1 MVAEGHVLSPDTQAV
16 LLLCGSFT
24 VKSDAKVKP
33 LTPSQYNRVE
43 SWLRAG
49 LLRPGD
55 LLSQEGIELLG
66 QARDRLP
73 DADASLV
80 LLERG
85 VAMALAVEKWA
96 NQGIWIVS
104 RSDPEYPG
112 RWHERLQHNAPPLLF
127 GVGRKNLLS
136 QEGLAVIG
144 SRKADAGSLAF
155 SRMMGQRCARDGIQV
170 ISGGAKGV
178 DQEAMLAAL
187 GQGGTV
193 VGIVSDNL
201 GRATVSGKYR
211 QAIREGRLVLLSAC
225 VPEAHFQT
233 GNAMARNKLIYALA
247 DWALVVCCED
257 GTGGTWAGATENL
270 KHGWAP
276 LLVRTGVEV
285 AAGNQQ
291 LIEAGGLPLEEEKV
305 RHFKGGLQDL
315 LQEADWQREQ
325 GAGEVGQ
332 DLEPEVV
339 AQAGGRPDESS
350 RPMPLHD
357 AARAFWEEQV
367 WPTLS
372 GLLHTRGKLTVQQFV
387 EELGIEKAQAQA
399 WLKRA
404 LGEKKVK
411 KLTKPV
417 RYIQSSPQ
425 QRSLLEEP

>member
-1 MVAEGHVLSPDTQAV
+1 MVADGHRLSPDTQAV
-16 LLLCGSFT
+16 LLLCGSF
-24 VKSDAKVKP
+24 SGEGDAGVKP
-33 LTPSQYNRVE
+33 LTPSQYDRVE

-49 LLRPGD
+49 LLRPGY
-55 LLSQEGIELLG
+55 LCSQKGIELLG

-73 DADASLV
+73 EADAALV
-80 LLERG
+80 LLDRG

-104 RSDPEYPG
+104 RSDPDYPG
-112 RWHERLQHNAPPLLF
+112 RWHERLKQKAPPLLF
-127 GVGRKNLLS
+127 GVGRKNLLTRG
-136 QEGLAVIG
+136 GLAVIG
-144 SRKADAGSLAF
+144 SRQAETKGLEF
-155 SRMMGQRCARDGIQV
+155 SRMIGQRCAREDIQV

-178 DQEAMLAAL
+178 DQEAMLAAP
-187 GQGGTV
+187 GQGGVWWAFWRRTW
-193 VGIVSDNL
+193 GGPRSRGSIA
-201 GRATVSGKYR
+201 RPSGM
-211 QAIREGRLVLLSAC
+211 GPLVLLSAC
-225 VPEAHFQT
+225 GPEAHFQI

-257 GTGGTWAGATENL
+257 GTGGTWAGASENL

-291 LIEAGGLPLEEEKV
+291 SIEAGGLPLEEEKV

-315 LQEADWQREQ
+315 LQEADWQKEQ

-332 DLEPEVV
+332 NLEPEAV

-372 GLLHTRGKLTVQQFV
+372 GLLRSRGKLTVQQLM

-404 LGEKKVK
+404 LEEKKVK
-411 KLTKPV
+411 KLNKPV
-417 RYIQSSPQ
+417 RYLLPE
-425 QRSLLEEP
+425 RSLFEEG

>member
-1 MVAEGHVLSPDTQAV
+1 M
-16 LLLCGSFT
+16 
-24 VKSDAKVKP
+24 KP

-73 DADASLV
+73 EADAALV

-104 RSDPEYPG
+104 RSDPDYPG

-127 GVGRKNLLS
+127 GVGRKHLLTRG
-136 QEGLAVIG
+136 GLAVIG
-144 SRKADAGSLAF
+144 SRQAETKSLEF
-155 SRMMGQRCARDGIQV
+155 SRMIGQRCAREDIQV

-193 VGIVSDNL
+193 VGILADNL

-211 QAIREGRLVLLSAC
+211 QAIRDGHLVLLSAC
-225 VPEAHFQT
+225 VPEAHFQI
-233 GNAMARNKLIYALA
+233 GNAMARNKLIYGLA
-247 DWALVVCCED
+247 DWALVVCTE
-257 GTGGTWAGATENL
+257 TEKGGTWAGAQENL
-270 KHGWAP
+270 KHKWAP
-276 LLVRTGVEV
+276 LLVRTGAEV
-285 AAGNQQ
+285 AGGNKR
-291 LIEAGGLPLEEEKV
+291 LIEEGGLPLDEEEV
-305 RHFKGGLQDL
+305 RQVQGGLQDL
-315 LQEADWQREQ
+315 LQQAGGQKERR
-325 GAGEVGQ
+325 AGEVGE
-332 DLEPEVV
+332 DLEPEAV

-372 GLLHTRGKLTVQQFV
+372 GLLRSRGKLTVPQLL

-404 LGEKKVK
+404 LEEKKVK

-417 RYIQSSPQ
+417 RYIRSSPQ